1 MKSVLMSIHPKW
13 CELIAIGEKT
23 IEVRKT
29 APKLYKPFKVYIYE
43 TKDKHYDGIGVH
55 WDNGRNFIHNGGKI
69 IGEFMCD
76 EVYEFF
82 TWGAGVACAD
92 KNINLL
98 YPERVSKETRLTE
111 RQIVDYLETGKGTF
125 EGYGWHI
132 SDLKIYDK
140 PKELNEFGSLVKTI
154 DWERGTVNLFKGNK
168 FYKPMK
174 RPPVSWC
181 YVEEINDNTLQ

>member
-13 CELIAIGEKT
+13 CELIAIREKM

-29 APKLYKPFKVYIYE
+29 APKLYQPFKVYIYE
-43 TKDKHYDGIGVH
+43 TKDKRYDGIGVH

-98 YPERVSKETRLTE
+98 SPERV
-111 RQIVDYLETGKGTF
+111 
-125 EGYGWHI
+125 
-132 SDLKIYDK
+132 
-140 PKELNEFGSLVKTI
+140 
-154 DWERGTVNLFKGNK
+154 FK
-168 FYKPMK
+168 
-174 RPPVSWC
+174 
-181 YVEEINDNTLQ
+181 